1 MNETTEKCS
10 IARYARFIDNNCKI
24 QRILIF
30 REYGSD
36 ENVLNEALTA
46 CHIVAKGRE
55 KYQKNT
61 FGHGLI
67 RLKQSVIEEK
77 LRLLDFTPHR
87 QEAFKI
93 LQNAVGQR
101 ILEEMLQDLKIQRDI

>member
-1 MNETTEKCS
+1 M
-10 IARYARFIDNNCKI
+10 
-24 QRILIF
+24 
-30 REYGSD
+30 
-36 ENVLNEALTA
+36 
-46 CHIVAKGRE
+46 AKGRE